1 MTEVSGLRRIICLIF
16 VLLLVWPASPAAA
29 GMAAPTDPAE
39 STAFDLEAQLD
50 ALGRD
55 ELERDAPEEAKEL
68 LREAGADKLSV
79 SQLLQ
84 LSPQDFFAA
93 LWRMLVD
100 ELKTPVRTLAAVT
113 GVIVLC
119 SMAGALKTDRNDDA
133 LSRTFNLIAV
143 LSVIAATITPII
155 DCIVM
160 TSKAIKDTAL
170 FMLTYIPVFSAAL
183 AASGAPV
190 TGAAYN
196 MFLFASCQVISQV
209 LANTL
214 VPLMGVYLALCIA
227 GSLVPELETASATAA
242 VKSVVT
248 WTLGFA
254 VTVFTALLSVQT
266 MVSVSADSVTV
277 RAAKFVIGSFVPVV
291 GTALSEAYNAAQGCL
306 KLIRTSVGAYGIL
319 VASFTFLPLILRL
332 LVWQALTRIA
342 TVAGDIL
349 GAPRV
354 SALLKACSSVL
365 GILTAVVLCF
375 ALFVIVSTAMVMSAG
390 LAA

>member
-1 MTEVSGLRRIICLIF
+1 MKRVLCLIF
-16 VLLLVWPASPAAA
+16 ALLMFWPAPLTAA
-29 GMAAPTDPAE
+29 GAADPAGSE
-39 STAFDLEAQLD
+39 AFDLDAQLD

-55 ELERDAPEEAKEL
+55 ELERDVPEEARTL
-68 LREAGADKLSV
+68 LREAGADRLSV

-84 LSPQDFFAA
+84 LSPQNFFAA

-100 ELKTPVRTLAAVT
+100 EVSKPVRTLAAVT

-119 SMAGALKTDRNDDA
+119 SLAGALNPERGADA
-133 LSRTFNLIAV
+133 LSRTFNLVAV
-143 LSVIAATITPII
+143 LCVITATITPII
-155 DCIVM
+155 DCIIM

-196 MFLFASCQVISQV
+196 MFLFASCQIISQI

-227 GSLVPELETASATAA
+227 GSLVPELEITSATAA
-242 VKSVVT
+242 VKSVVS
-248 WTLGFA
+248 WALGFA
-254 VTVFTALLSVQT
+254 VTIFTALLSVQT

-277 RAAKFVIGSFVPVV
+277 KAAKFMIGSFVPVV
-291 GTALSEAYNAAQGCL
+291 GTALSEAYTAAQGCL
-306 KLIRTSVGAYGIL
+306 RLIRTSVGAYGIL
-319 VASFTFLPLILRL
+319 VAAFTFLPLILRL
-332 LVWQALTRIA
+332 LVWQALTRA
-342 TVAGDIL
+342 AVVAGDIL

-354 SALLKACSSVL
+354 SVLLRACASVL
-365 GILTAVVLCF
+365 GILTAVILCF

-390 LAA
+390 LAAA